1 MAERYINIKTDVI
14 DEYTPTKDTFDN
26 YKNYVMAKT
35 SSYDAT
41 TKVLTI
47 DVGSNVIIKSGLMIG
62 FRPQNDSESKTNYI
76 SINNTNFYYYEDDN
90 GNINNRAVQKPISIS
105 KSIYTAVAGGY
116 AIISIDPSTQSY
128 TVVNEIMR
136 DSAEGNYLPLT
147 GGTLSGLL
155 TLSKTDATD
164 SPSSALLS
172 IRSNKF
178 PNSTRYTVDDKGII
192 RLFNPIEGNPYLY
205 FNPNTNHLY
214 MRKDADI
221 SSGIS
226 MDYNTTTPTIE
237 FLGTTGGKITNL
249 ATPTNNTDA
258 ANKAYVDIKSGGLRC
273 YYFNDAHF
281 QTTVSKWDPDT
292 NSTLTL
298 DFLEYERYDVLKE
311 AVLAKDIYDAIVIT
325 FSIDNY
331 YTNAIFIRLNPSTNN
346 GFVATQTTIKTAHGN
361 RFVTM
366 KLDENSLEITASSL
380 KLKKQV
386 TATIPVIGW
395 GGSSSGRS
403 YTLSISNITSDS
415 VVYITPQYTV
425 DNYEAVS
432 AAWSSISFAETGAN
446 KITFYIVGGQQ
457 PTTAIPLQITWED

>member
-14 DEYTPTKDTFDN
+14 DEYTPTKDTFDK
-26 YKNYVMAKT
+26 YKNNYIIATGVSVSSNTINISIDTDVYKDYSMIVIPISNLFTTKT
-35 SSYDAT
+35 TIELIKINNNITLIGSPAMIVDSYDV
-41 TKVLTI
+41 VLTI
-47 DVGSNVIIKSGLMIG
+47 IAL
-62 FRPQNDSESKTNYI
+62 Y
-76 SINNTNFYYYEDDN
+76 NNNNFYPVGRYILN
-90 GNINNRAVQKPISIS
+90 GVDIS
-105 KSIYTAVAGGY
+105 
-116 AIISIDPSTQSY
+116 
-128 TVVNEIMR
+128 
-136 DSAEGNYLPLT
+136 YLPLV
-147 GGTLSGLL
+147 GGTLSGSLAIN
-155 TLSKTDATD
+155 KTDAVD
-164 SPSSALLS
+164 GSSSALLS
-172 IRSNKF
+172 LRSNKF
-178 PNSTRYTVDDKGII
+178 PNSTRYIVDDKGLIKLI
-192 RLFNPIEGNPYLY
+192 SPATGDSYLY
-205 FNPNTNHLY
+205 FNPSTNHLY
-214 MRKDADI
+214 MKKDADS

-226 MDYNTTTPTIE
+226 MDYNTTTPTIK
-237 FLGTTGGKITNL
+237 FLGTTGGKVTNL

-258 ANKAYVDIKSGGLRC
+258 ANKAYVDSKSGGLRC

-298 DFLEYERYDVLKE
+298 DFLEYEQYDVLKE

-366 KLDENSLEITASSL
+366 KLDENSLEITANSL

-425 DNYEAVS
+425 DNYKAVS

-457 PTTAIPLQITWED
+457 PTTAIPLQIAWED